1 VPRHHAFTAPNRYER
16 GDDGRGEGSRL
27 LPGASALTSAR
38 SVKLTRGKVRLYARR
53 QLKVI
58 RDERRK
64 MQPKKVSAK
73 RRARRA
79 LWA

>member
-1 VPRHHAFTAPNRYER
+1 
-16 GDDGRGEGSRL
+16 
-27 LPGASALTSAR
+27 
-38 SVKLTRGKVRLYARR
+38 VKLTRGKVRLYARR

-73 RRARRA
+73 RIARRA
-79 LWA
+79 LHA